1 MLTGAMAWALSGTAE
16 VQFDTMAIMFM
27 TLLTNGLWMLFLLI
41 VCILFFA
48 GTDAYRSEL
57 ESIDVPDA
65 D

>member
-1 MLTGAMAWALSGTAE
+1 MAWALSGTAE
-16 VQFDTMAIMFM
+16 VRFDTMAIMFM